1 MAKETTKKGGVTD
14 SDIDEIRKP
23 NEEILAAA
31 AETISKQD
39 FERKKA
45 EAVTQLL
52 ISDYVQMKQLI
63 VLRRTRANEQ
73 ADKAHLEAV
82 TALNEEF
89 KNAKMATDL
98 HKTKLRTLETEHQ
111 KTKNRIEETFQEEL
125 RKIRETNREGYR
137 GSSDY

>member
-23 NEEILAAA
+23 NEEILSAA

-73 ADKAHLEAV
+73 ADKIHLEAV

-89 KNAKMATDL
+89 KSAKMATDL

>member
-1 MAKETTKKGGVTD
+1 MAKETTKKGELTD
-14 SDIDEIRKP
+14 QDIDDIRKP

-31 AETISKQD
+31 AESISKQD

-52 ISDYVQMKQLI
+52 ISDYVQKKQLI
-63 VLRRTRANEQ
+63 VLRKTRATAD

-82 TALNEEF
+82 TELNKQF
-89 KNAKMATDL
+89 KNAQMDTDV

-111 KTKNRIEETFQEEL
+111 KAV
-125 RKIRETNREGYR
+125 
-137 GSSDY
+137 S

>member
-1 MAKETTKKGGVTD
+1 MAKETTKKVVTD

-63 VLRRTRANEQ
+63 VLRKTRATEA

-89 KNAKMATDL
+89 KNAKMDTDV

-111 KTKNRIEETFQEEL
+111 KARNRIEDTFQEEL